1 MNQGTMKTD
10 ITSRS
15 LLTSLRVKRIM
26 PALLCALLA
35 APPSWSQTLKAPG
48 AGAGPRLGGPATSPA
63 PAAQLPS
70 ASAPASAS
78 ASASASQRVRPI
90 DAIVAVVNNEVIT
103 AHELE
108 TRMQTVEARLRS
120 QGGTVPPRAQFQ
132 QQLLERMI
140 IDRAQLQLAKE
151 NGLRVDDALLDAAV
165 ARIAEQNNVTLAE
178 MRRKVESDGISFA
191 RFREDIRNEI
201 LLQRLREREVDSK
214 VQITESEVDNFLASG
229 GGATQAAQPEINL
242 AQILV
247 RIPENASA
255 EQIAQRRARAE
266 EALQQLRTGA
276 DFAQIAAAY
285 SDASDALKGGEMG
298 WRTLDRLPQLF
309 VDAVADRRDNELV
322 VVKSANGFHIL
333 RVLGRRT
340 STPAKA
346 GASAPAV
353 TQTHARHILIK
364 VNQVVPANEARRKLV
379 ELKERLDNKA
389 ATFPELARMYS
400 NDGSASKGGDLGWL
414 YPGDTVP
421 EFERAMN
428 ALQPGQISE
437 PIESPFGFHL
447 IQVIERKTDDVTQE
461 RQRMMARQALRERK
475 IEEATEE
482 WLRQLRDRTYVEYR
496 SEELGAATG
505 PAR

>member
-10 ITSRS
+10 MTSRS
-15 LLTSLRVKRIM
+15 LSSSLRAKRIM

-35 APPSWSQTLKAPG
+35 TPPSWAQTLKVPG
-48 AGAGPRLGGPATSPA
+48 AGAGPRLGGAAASST

-78 ASASASQRVRPI
+78 ASQQVRPI

-103 AHELE
+103 AQELE

-120 QGGTVPPRAQFQ
+120 QGGSVPPRAQFQ

-165 ARIAEQNNVTLAE
+165 ARIAEQNNVTMAE
-178 MRRKVESDGISFA
+178 MRRKVESDGVSFA

-201 LLQRLREREVDSK
+201 MLQRLREKEVDSK
-214 VQITESEVDNFLASG
+214 VQITESEIDNFLASG
-229 GGATQAAQPEINL
+229 GGATQVAQPEINL

-276 DFAQIAAAY
+276 DFAQVAAAY
-285 SDASDALKGGEMG
+285 SDATDALKGGEMG

-309 VDAVADRRDNELV
+309 VDAVAERRDNELV

-346 GASAPAV
+346 GASVPAV

-364 VNQVVPANEARRKLV
+364 VNQVVTANEARRKLV

-400 NDGSASKGGDLGWL
+400 NDGSASRGGDLGWL

-437 PIESPFGFHL
+437 PIESPFGYHL

-475 IEEATEE
+475 IEEATED

>member
-1 MNQGTMKTD
+1 
-10 ITSRS
+10 
-15 LLTSLRVKRIM
+15 
-26 PALLCALLA
+26 LLA
-35 APPSWSQTLKAPG
+35 APPSWAQTLKAPG
-48 AGAGPRLGGPATSPA
+48 AGAGPRLGGTAASPA

-70 ASAPASAS
+70 ASAPAST
-78 ASASASQRVRPI
+78 SASQRVRPI

-103 AHELE
+103 AQELE

-140 IDRAQLQLAKE
+140 VDRAQLQLAKE
-151 NGLRVDDALLDAAV
+151 NGLRVDDTLLDAAV

-178 MRRKVESDGISFA
+178 MRRKVESDGVSFA

-214 VQITESEVDNFLASG
+214 VQITESEIDNFLASG
-229 GGATQAAQPEINL
+229 GGAAQFAQPEINL

-266 EALQQLRTGA
+266 EALKQLRTGA

-285 SDASDALKGGEMG
+285 SDATDALKGGDMG

-309 VDAVADRRDNELV
+309 VDAVAERRDNELV

-340 STPAKA
+340 ATPAKA
-346 GASAPAV
+346 GASVPAV

-389 ATFPELARMYS
+389 ATFPELARLYS
-400 NDGSASKGGDLGWL
+400 NDGSAAKGGDLGWL

-475 IEEATEE
+475 IEEATED

-496 SEELGAATG
+496 SEELGTAAGTT
-505 PAR
+505 R

>member
-1 MNQGTMKTD
+1 MKIDTTTRIPRNQA
-10 ITSRS
+10 
-15 LLTSLRVKRIM
+15 RIGRLM

-35 APPSWSQTLKAPG
+35 VPPTWAQSLKLPG
-48 AGAGPRLGGPATSPA
+48 AGSPRLDAMPA
-63 PAAQLPS
+63 PASPATP
-70 ASAPASAS
+70 APFAA
-78 ASASASQRVRPI
+78 AGAQRVRPI

-103 AHELE
+103 GQELE
-108 TRMQTVEARLRS
+108 ARMQIVEARLKT
-120 QGGTVPPRAQFQ
+120 QGVAVPPRAEFQ

-140 IDRAQLQLAKE
+140 VDRAQLQLAKE
-151 NGLRVDDALLDAAV
+151 NGLRVEDPLLDAAV
-165 ARIAEQNNVTLAE
+165 ARIAEQNGATLADF
-178 MRRKVESDGISFA
+178 RKKVESDGITFA

-201 LLQRLREREVDSK
+201 LLQRLREREVDNK
-214 VQITESEVDNFLASG
+214 VQITESEIDNFLAAG
-229 GGATQAAQPEINL
+229 GKGAQGAQGAAPEINL
-242 AQILV
+242 AQILI

-266 EALQQLRTGA
+266 EALQQLRSGGE
-276 DFAQIAAAY
+276 FARVAATY

-298 WRTLDRLPQLF
+298 WRALDRLPQLF
-309 VDAVADRRDNELV
+309 IDAVAERRDNELA

-340 STPAKA
+340 AAPAKA
-346 GASAPAV
+346 GAASAPAV
-353 TQTHARHILIK
+353 TQTRARHILIK

-389 ATFPELARMYS
+389 AGFPELARLHS
-400 NDGSASKGGDLGWL
+400 NDGSAAKGGDLGWL

-421 EFERAMN
+421 EFERAMD
-428 ALQPGQISE
+428 ALQPGQVSE

-447 IQVIERKTDDVTQE
+447 IQVIERKTDDVSQE
-461 RQRMMARQALRERK
+461 RQRLQARSALRERK

-496 SEELGAATG
+496 AEELGAVPSG
-505 PAR
+505 R